1 MWRLAHSFLQ
11 PRNTNFVLFLLNSTR
26 WLRYRSFVQISPMW
40 ELQNCLQMESG
51 HYWWQLV
58 NFVNISVRKT
68 NCYNND
74 TNCAGSPPEGDGPS
88 QRQILAVGREVQG
101 DNGRAGESPVVIA
114 FDLKGVETERD
125 TLRKKVK
132 ETEIKIEVEF
142 ALLSKSWSIALKVLN
157 KKQNEEQTKDQHVR
171 ELESA
176 LEEVRSMIY
185 LLIWHFHFLR
195 QYFSAIFCSFF
206 APIFC
211 KLILSYFCLAKADW
225 PFVAN
230 FILLSG
236 NSHFVKIMSSLSTN

>member
-1 MWRLAHSFLQ
+1 
-11 PRNTNFVLFLLNSTR
+11 
-26 WLRYRSFVQISPMW
+26 
-40 ELQNCLQMESG
+40 MESG

-58 NFVNISVRKT
+58 NFVNISVRKS

-74 TNCAGSPPEGDGPS
+74 THCAGSPPEGDGPS
-88 QRQILAVGREVQG
+88 QRQILAAGREVQG

-142 ALLSKSWSIALKVLN
+142 ALLSKFWSIALKVLN

-185 LLIWHFHFLR
+185 LLLWHFHFLR
-195 QYFSAIFCSFF
+195 QYFSTIFCSFF

-211 KLILSYFCLAKADW
+211 KLILSYFCLVKADW

-236 NSHFVKIMSSLSTN
+236 NSHFVKIMPGLSTNLNKN